1 MKLIIKGFIIG
12 LGKIMPGVSGSM
24 LAIILNEYDNIIR
37 NIAEIRIDT
46 YNKIKYLSKIGT
58 GIVLA
63 IITMSNVIV
72 KLLNKYYIT
81 TMLLFIAIIT
91 SNIPKTLK
99 KIKPNFK
106 DINISIICLIIIE
119 IIIKIILR
127 KPNQQIKNN
136 IQLIEFIE
144 LIGIGSLD
152 AISSIIPG
160 ISGTAILMYFG
171 FYNKIINMF
180 ATLTNI
186 KLLKTNM
193 IILIPFIIGFVVTTI
208 LMSKIL
214 NYIIKSKPNLLII
227 FSTILMIYTTTVLL
241 KDTISKIKTTSNIIL
256 GFIFFL
262 LTITISIKIK
272 NKIE

>member
-46 YNKIKYLSKIGT
+46 YNKIKYLNKIGT

-99 KIKPNFK
+99 K
-106 DINISIICLIIIE
+106 
-119 IIIKIILR
+119 
-127 KPNQQIKNN
+127 
-136 IQLIEFIE
+136 
-144 LIGIGSLD
+144 
-152 AISSIIPG
+152 
-160 ISGTAILMYFG
+160 
-171 FYNKIINMF
+171 NKTQF
-180 ATLTNI
+180 
-186 KLLKTNM
+186 
-193 IILIPFIIGFVVTTI
+193 
-208 LMSKIL
+208 
-214 NYIIKSKPNLLII
+214 
-227 FSTILMIYTTTVLL
+227 
-241 KDTISKIKTTSNIIL
+241 
-256 GFIFFL
+256 
-262 LTITISIKIK
+262 
-272 NKIE
+272 